1 MNNKKNTPA
10 RIIKME
16 GIRFNQR
23 AMNDESAMNQ
33 HTLDAQPYLCQS
45 MTNFR
50 HLMRYYIIMFLV
62 P

>member
-1 MNNKKNTPA
+1 
-10 RIIKME
+10 ME

-50 HLMRYYIIMFLV
+50 HLTRYCIIMFLV